1 MAARPHDRGMMKPI
15 FEALPAWNLWGIYYF
30 LKSGAAGLPESK
42 RLRPSVMRKSMKANT
57 IENGPSIA

>member
-1 MAARPHDRGMMKPI
+1 
-15 FEALPAWNLWGIYYF
+15 

-42 RLRPSVMRKSMKANT
+42 RLRPSAMRKSMKANT